1 MMKQRTSLL
10 FRVCVCVLALTG
22 TSLTATA
29 SEHVLKFRGAGKL
42 DILDP
47 IWTSNFAVR
56 DHGFLV
62 YETLFAPD
70 KNYDPQ
76 SMMIDT
82 WSVSNDGTMYQ
93 FKLRQGLKFHDG
105 STVDTGDVIAS
116 LSRWMQKDASG
127 KLIAERL
134 VSMEA
139 KDARNFSITLS
150 DPLAML
156 IPALGKVSSN
166 VPFIMPEEIAATPAD
181 EKINS
186 PIGSGPYVFDL
197 DAWRPGVQAVYTRFE
212 DYKPRRE
219 PRSGLAGA
227 KIAQFDRIE
236 RLFFADELT
245 AANAL
250 SVGEIDYIPLLSPD
264 TVQILKNNPSV
275 TVGVKNP
282 LGKSVQIV
290 LNHTQPPFDDVRVR
304 QAAQLALGQLDYLV
318 GMYGDMTEF
327 YQECPAL
334 FMCGTPLESDVN
346 AERVMKKDPK
356 AAKALLKAAGYDGT
370 PVTILH
376 AMDINDQRIG
386 GTITVKSLEDA
397 GFVVDEVVTDWATV
411 AQRRA
416 SMKAPADGGW
426 NIFQTGW
433 TGDAMMSPITNVY
446 VTGAC
451 EDGWYGWHCDEEIQQ
466 LRAAFVEAQTQQ
478 DRLQIAEDIQA
489 RAHEIVS
496 VIIMGQFVDPAAWR
510 SDLQGMEEFPI
521 FTNLW
526 GVTRN

>member
-1 MMKQRTSLL
+1 MKNLRSLL
-10 FRVCVCVLALTG
+10 RGCVCALALASVSATG
-22 TSLTATA
+22 VMA
-29 SEHVLKFRGAGKL
+29 EEVLKFRGAGKL
-42 DILDP
+42 DLLDP

-70 KNYDPQ
+70 ADYNPQ
-76 SMMIDT
+76 PMMIDT
-82 WSVSNDGTMYQ
+82 WSVSEDGKTYT
-93 FKLRQGLKFHDG
+93 FTLREGLLFHDG

-116 LSRWMQKDASG
+116 LSRWMEKDSSG
-127 KLIAERL
+127 QIIAARL
-134 VSMEA
+134 QSM
-139 KDARNFSITLS
+139 DAVDDLSFTMTLS

-166 VPFIMPEEIAATPAD
+166 VPFIMPEEIAQTPSD
-181 EKINS
+181 EQITS
-186 PIGSGPYVFDL
+186 PIGSGPYVFQL
-197 DAWRPGVQAVYTRFE
+197 DEWQPGVQAVYTPF
-212 DYKPRRE
+212 DGYQPRSE
-219 PRSGLAGA
+219 PRSGLAGE
-227 KIAQFDRIE
+227 KIAHFDRIE

-250 SVGEIDYIPLLSPD
+250 MTGEIDYIPLLSPD
-264 TVQILKNNPSV
+264 TVQILQGNPEV
-275 TVGVKNP
+275 EVAVKNP

-290 LNHTQPPFDDVRVR
+290 MNHLQPPFDDVRIR
-304 QAAQLALGQLDYLV
+304 QAVQLALGQSDYLI
-318 GMYGDMTEF
+318 GMYGDQTQF

-346 AERVMKKDPK
+346 SERVMAKDPE
-356 AAKALLKAAGYDGT
+356 AAKALLEEAGYDGT

-386 GTITVKSLEDA
+386 GTITVQSLQNA

-416 SMKAPADGGW
+416 NKGPVSEGGW

-451 EDGWYGWHCDEEIQQ
+451 EDAWYGWHCDEQIQE
-466 LRAAFVEAQTQQ
+466 LRSAFVDAQTEEE
-478 DRLQIAEDIQA
+478 RLSVAEAIQE
-489 RAHEIVS
+489 RAFEIVS
-496 VIIMGQFVDPAAWR
+496 VVIMGQFVDPAAWR
-510 SDLQGMEEFPI
+510 SDLKGMEEFPI

-526 GVTRN
+526 GVTRE

>member
-1 MMKQRTSLL
+1 MKDRNRLL
-10 FRVCVCVLALTG
+10 RICACALAI
-22 TSLTATA
+22 AA
-29 SEHVLKFRGAGKL
+29 SAAGVASAQEVLKFRGAGKL

-70 KNYDPQ
+70 ANYEPQ
-76 SMMIDT
+76 PMMVDT
-82 WSVSNDGTMYQ
+82 WSQSDDGTLYT
-93 FKLRQGLKFHDG
+93 FTLREGLEFHDG
-105 STVDTGDVIAS
+105 SAVDTGDVIAS
-116 LSRWMQKDASG
+116 LSRWMERDASG
-127 KLIAERL
+127 QIIAERL
-134 VSMEA
+134 EKIEA
-139 KDARNFSITLS
+139 QDGLTFTMKLAS
-150 DPLAML
+150 PLAML

-166 VPFIMPEEIAATPAD
+166 VPFIMPQEIAETPAD
-181 EKINS
+181 EQITS
-186 PIGSGPYVFDL
+186 PIGSGPYVFEIDE
-197 DAWRPGVQAVYTRFE
+197 WRPGVQAVYTRFE
-212 DYKPRRE
+212 GYQPRSE
-219 PRSGLAGA
+219 PRSGLAGE
-227 KIAQFDRIE
+227 KIAHFDRIE

-264 TVQILKNNPSV
+264 TVQILQGNPEV
-275 TVGVKNP
+275 NVAVKNP

-290 LNHTQPPFDDVRVR
+290 LNHLQAPFDDVRVR
-304 QAAQLALGQLDYLV
+304 QAVQLALGQQDYLV

-334 FMCGTPLESDVN
+334 FMCGTPLESDAN
-346 AERVMKKDPK
+346 AERIMVKDAE
-356 AAKALLKAAGYDGT
+356 AANALLKEAGYDGT
-370 PVTILH
+370 PITVLH

-386 GTITVKSLEDA
+386 GTITVQSLQKA

-411 AQRRA
+411 AQRR
-416 SMKAPADGGW
+416 SNKGPVSQGGW
-426 NIFQTGW
+426 HIFQTGW

-451 EDGWYGWHCDEEIQQ
+451 EDAWYGWHCDDQ
-466 LRAAFVEAQTQQ
+466 LKELRSSFIDAQTEEE
-478 DRLQIAEDIQA
+478 RLRIAEEIQA
-489 RAHEIVS
+489 RAYEIVS
-496 VIIMGQFVDPAAWR
+496 IVVMGQFVDPAAWR

-526 GVTRN
+526 GVTRK